1 MNRSVVAAVLGSVIA
16 VALACG
22 SEAAPGSVYGGPGGT
37 APGGSGGSGGVGGG
51 GASGLGAIGG
61 VGGAINTDSG
71 MSRDANPDAPCEG
84 IRQEVKVES
93 LPVDIIWGVDNSG
106 SMFEEALAVQ
116 ENINA
121 FSQRITSA
129 MIDVHVVMLAGY
141 AFLPG
146 LPGICVGAPLGSGQ
160 CPGDSKPPN
169 FFHHPSAAVD
179 SWNGALVFKDMF
191 PQYRQMLRPNSLK
204 YLVIVTDD
212 DSAGLTSGIYT
223 NNPTGFITDYT
234 ALDPMMRTPS
244 GGPAWK
250 MSGVYAHT
258 QCPNASR
265 IGAFWK
271 TVIDQTGGVHG
282 DICAC
287 QAGQQAT
294 CSQTFKTVLDSLAKT
309 ITTAA
314 KPLDCEYPIPPP
326 PAGKTFDKE
335 KVNVDLVTGGATEN
349 IGWVTDMS
357 ACHAELGGWY
367 YDSNDNP
374 TRILT
379 CPKSCEKIKATTQGS
394 VSVAFGCAR
403 KEIPIAR

>member
-1 MNRSVVAAVLGSVIA
+1 M
-16 VALACG
+16 
-22 SEAAPGSVYGGPGGT
+22 
-37 APGGSGGSGGVGGG
+37 
-51 GASGLGAIGG
+51 
-61 VGGAINTDSG
+61 
-71 MSRDANPDAPCEG
+71 
-84 IRQEVKVES
+84 ES

-106 SMFEEALAVQ
+106 SMFEEAAAVQ

-121 FSQRITSA
+121 FSQQITA
-129 MIDVHVVMLAGY
+129 AKIDVHVVMLAGY
-141 AFLPG
+141 PVLVLPG
-146 LPGICVGAPLGSGQ
+146 VCVGPPLGSGQ

-169 FFHHPSAAVD
+169 FFHHQSAVVD
-179 SWNGALVFKDMF
+179 SWNGAVVFKDMF
-191 PQYRQMLRPNSLK
+191 PQYRHMLRPNALK

-212 DSAGLTSGIYT
+212 DSAGLTSGVYT

-234 ALDPMMRTPS
+234 ALDPMMRTSS

-258 QCPNASR
+258 QCLNASR
-265 IGAFWK
+265 VGAFWK
-271 TVIDQTGGVHG
+271 AVIDQTGGVHG

-294 CSQTFKTVLDSLAKT
+294 CTQTFKSVLDSLAKT

-314 KPLDCEYPIPPP
+314 KPLDCEYAIPPP
-326 PAGKTFDKE
+326 PAGKAFDKE
-335 KVNVDLVTGGATEN
+335 KVNVDLATGGATEN
-349 IGWVTDMS
+349 IGWVQDAS
-357 ACHAELGGWY
+357 ACHPELGGWY

-379 CPKSCEKIKATTQGS
+379 CPKSCDRIKATTSGS

-403 KEIPIAR
+403 KPIPIAQ

>member
-1 MNRSVVAAVLGSVIA
+1 V
-16 VALACG
+16 
-22 SEAAPGSVYGGPGGT
+22 
-37 APGGSGGSGGVGGG
+37 
-51 GASGLGAIGG
+51 
-61 VGGAINTDSG
+61 
-71 MSRDANPDAPCEG
+71 
-84 IRQEVKVES
+84 
-93 LPVDIIWGVDNSG
+93 
-106 SMFEEALAVQ
+106 
-116 ENINA
+116 
-121 FSQRITSA
+121 
-129 MIDVHVVMLAGY
+129 
-141 AFLPG
+141 
-146 LPGICVGAPLGSGQ
+146 
-160 CPGDSKPPN
+160 
-169 FFHHPSAAVD
+169 VD
-179 SWNGALVFKDMF
+179 SWNGALVFRDTF

-212 DSAGLTSGIYT
+212 DSAGLTSGVYT

-271 TVIDQTGGVHG
+271 AVIDQTGGVHG

-287 QAGQQAT
+287 QAGQPAT
-294 CSQTFKTVLDSLAKT
+294 CTQTFKTVLDSLAKT

-314 KPLDCEYPIPPP
+314 KPLDCECAIPPP

-335 KVNVDLVTGGATEN
+335 KVNVDLSTGGMTEN
-349 IGWVTDMS
+349 IGWVQDMS
-357 ACHAELGGWY
+357 KCHPELGGWY
-367 YDSNDNP
+367 YDSNDKP

-379 CPKSCEKIKATTQGS
+379 CPKSCERIKATTNGG

-403 KEIPIAR
+403 RPIPIAQ